1 MRNIQDIV
9 VWSSSLTQEEKLSFE
24 HVQKS
29 ALRIILQESYQNYEN
44 ALQIVNLP
52 TISERHKELLYRFA
66 QKCSENP
73 KTSYM
78 FPKATPKPW
87 ARNWEKYQIPV
98 ARKERFF
105 QSVIPQ
111 MARVLNQEIKK

>member
-1 MRNIQDIV
+1 MEKSSV

-24 HVQKS
+24 RVQKS
-29 ALRIILQESYQNYEN
+29 AFRIILQESYQNYEN

-66 QKCSENP
+66 QKCSENL

-87 ARNWEKYQIPV
+87 ARNGEKYHIPM

-105 QSVIPQ
+105 QSAIPQ
-111 MARVLNQEIKK
+111 MARTLNHEIKK